1 MLSFE
6 LQDKLMKYLKFVSE
20 FQCEIN
26 LKKIKLYNNENFN
39 IKKIFY
45 FLDNLSKGFINQEDL
60 FKYFNKR
67 LFYCNYFELKNLIMF
82 YDSEQKNF
90 ISFKD
95 FCYLILPDEIK
106 LTETIKN
113 FSNKEIKDFNKL
125 DFYIEILLNDV
136 LKSELNFIKRSRD
149 FILLLRCTYD
159 FSIRNV
165 FILLG
170 GLGKF
175 VSIEGIKNLYEKNLR
190 KITNEELNNIY
201 RRLNIFR
208 SNNNLLNYDEIEKI
222 FMFPNPNIYYDER
235 INENEKNNNNN
246 EIIDLYKKYHENRN
260 KMMLKNNKFLNDYK
274 SNEIKEII
282 DDQFNKNF
290 NDLNKLKNSEN
301 KTQIKKFDDN
311 NNNKINFNKL
321 NENLII
327 ENNKINNLNKENNI
341 EKDNNNLIKKIFKEI
356 YKSEEIIE
364 QIKQKLSIKK
374 DFNVEDLFYLFSK
387 GNKSNILKESDL
399 NYGFIY
405 FNLFPTSFELNLFLK
420 KYSNNKIL
428 TYSQFFDI
436 FTPFDKD
443 FRKII
448 EFRNNFNNKPEF
460 YKKKLFENE
469 TLNILNELITNIIN
483 QEKKIESIRNEIK
496 INKIDL
502 KNIFNNL
509 DKEKKGFI
517 DFHNFISYL
526 KENDLINNN
535 NLKTNELLFIRFDKS
550 REGKISMENF
560 INELTIFNNLIINN
574 K

>member
-6 LQDKLMKYLKFVSE
+6 LQDKLMKYLKYVSN
-20 FQCEIN
+20 FQSEIN

-45 FLDNLSKGFINQEDL
+45 FLDNSSKGFINQEDL
-60 FKYFNKR
+60 FKYFTNR
-67 LFYCNYFELKNLIMF
+67 LFYCNFFELKNLIMF
-82 YDSEQKNF
+82 YDSEQKNN

-106 LTETIKN
+106 LSETIKN
-113 FSNKEIKDFNKL
+113 NKIKDLNKL
-125 DFYIEILLNDV
+125 DFYTEILLNDI
-136 LKSELNFIKRSRD
+136 LKGELNFIRRSRE

-159 FSIRNV
+159 FTIRNI

-170 GLGKF
+170 GLGEF
-175 VSIEGIKNLYEKNLR
+175 VSIEGIKNLFEKNLR
-190 KITNEELNNIY
+190 NITNKELNNIY
-201 RRLNIFR
+201 KRLNIFR
-208 SNNNLLNYDEIEKI
+208 LNNNLLSYDEIEKI
-222 FMFPNPNIYYDER
+222 FMFPNPNIYYDEKVN
-235 INENEKNNNNN
+235 IENEKNNNNNN
-246 EIIDLYKKYHENRN
+246 EIIDLFNKYRDNRN
-260 KMMLKNNKFLNDYK
+260 KILLKNTKLLNDNK
-274 SNEIKEII
+274 ENEIKEII
-282 DDQFNKNF
+282 DDQFNIKKNNF
-290 NDLNKLKNSEN
+290 NSIKNNFEN
-301 KTQIKKFDDN
+301 KTIQKYKFDN
-311 NNNKINFNKL
+311 NNNINNININSYKKL
-321 NENLII
+321 NENLLN

-399 NYGFIY
+399 YYGFIY
-405 FNLFPTSFELNLFLK
+405 INIFPTKFELNLFLK
-420 KYSNNKIL
+420 KYSTNGVL

-469 TLNILNELITNIIN
+469 TLKILNELITIIIN
-483 QEKKIESIRNEIK
+483 QEKKIDLIRNEIN
-496 INKIDL
+496 INKIDV
-502 KNIFNNL
+502 KNIFNVL

-517 DFHNFISYL
+517 DFHNFVSYL
-526 KENDLINNN
+526 KENEVVNNN

-550 REGKISMENF
+550 HEGKISMKNF
-560 INELTIFNNLIINN
+560 INELTNF
-574 K
+574 

>member
-1 MLSFE
+1 M
-6 LQDKLMKYLKFVSE
+6 
-20 FQCEIN
+20 
-26 LKKIKLYNNENFN
+26 
-39 IKKIFY
+39 
-45 FLDNLSKGFINQEDL
+45 
-60 FKYFNKR
+60 
-67 LFYCNYFELKNLIMF
+67 
-82 YDSEQKNF
+82 
-90 ISFKD
+90 
-95 FCYLILPDEIK
+95 
-106 LTETIKN
+106 
-113 FSNKEIKDFNKL
+113 
-125 DFYIEILLNDV
+125 
-136 LKSELNFIKRSRD
+136 
-149 FILLLRCTYD
+149 
-159 FSIRNV
+159 

-222 FMFPNPNIYYDER
+222 FMFPNPNIYYDEK
-235 INENEKNNNNN
+235 INVENEKNNENNN

-260 KMMLKNNKFLNDYK
+260 KIMLKNNKFLNDYK

-405 FNLFPTSFELNLFLK
+405 INLFPTSFDLNLFLK